1 MRPTRSGLLQ
11 AISPEARLLL
21 ESAEAAAT
29 DLGAGLWLVGG
40 GVRDLALGRHLHD
53 IDLAFDAKPGA
64 FVDAVAAHA
73 PADVEV
79 ERTDRFGTASV
90 RSSAARLDLA
100 RLRAESYVAPGALP
114 EVRPATSIEADLAR
128 RDFTVNAM
136 ALALVEDG
144 RSVADGESALVDP
157 FRGLADL
164 ENRCL
169 RVLHDRSF
177 ADDATRLWRG
187 ARTAALYHL
196 DPDAQTAQL
205 ITEGA
210 HWVEEI
216 SGERLWA
223 ELAYTARRGSR
234 GAPGV
239 ALATMQR
246 LDTWGVLRA
255 IHPGFCLTDAAARAL
270 DRRQATPPERLAA
283 VLLAPLREREA
294 ILDRLRAPGHARTV
308 VEETVRLLAA
318 ARNISPDALA
328 ALEGTCEESR
338 TAARWLDPEG
348 QRALQ
353 SALRRWE
360 RTKPWLTAEQLISEG
375 VPKGPELG
383 AALRG
388 LRRGRYLGTL
398 STLAEARRHVG
409 LVLAGEANWD
419 SMGATQHHEDTR

>member
-1 MRPTRSGLLQ
+1 MRPTRNALLT
-11 AISPEARLLL
+11 AISPEARSLL
-21 ESAEAAAT
+21 EAAEAAAT

-53 IDLAFDAKPGA
+53 VDLAFDAHPGA
-64 FVDAVAAHA
+64 FVDAVAARS
-73 PADVEV
+73 PENVEV

-90 RSSAARLDLA
+90 RSEAARLDLA
-100 RLRAESYVAPGALP
+100 RLRAERYVAPGALP

-128 RDFTVNAM
+128 RDFTVNAI

-144 RSVADGESALVDP
+144 RRVPDGESALVDP
-157 FRGLADL
+157 FGGLADL
-164 ENRCL
+164 DARCL

-196 DPDAQTAQL
+196 EPDAHTAQL

-210 HWVEEI
+210 RWVEEI

-223 ELAYTARRGSR
+223 ELAYTARRGSP

-246 LDTWGVLRA
+246 LDAWGILPA

-270 DRRQATPPERLAA
+270 HRRQAMPPERLAA
-283 VLLAPLREREA
+283 VLLAPLAERDA
-294 ILDRLRAPGHARTV
+294 ILERLRAPGHARTV
-308 VEETVRLLAA
+308 VDETARLLDATGDT
-318 ARNISPDALA
+318 SPDALA

-338 TAARWLDPEG
+338 TAASWLEPEG
-348 QRALQ
+348 QRMLQ
-353 SALRRWE
+353 SKLRRWE
-360 RTKPWLTAEQLISEG
+360 RTKPWLTAEQLIADG

-398 STLAEARRHVG
+398 STLAAARRHVR

-419 SMGATQHHEDTR
+419 STGATQHHEDTR